1 MYMERSIIMK
11 LGQGNYQVTN
21 IKMNEWG
28 LLDIE
33 LTCSNVQKIH
43 LELKPDEAQ
52 KFVNDIYGCVDKYRN
67 DL

>member
-1 MYMERSIIMK
+1 MN

-21 IKMNEWG
+21 IEMNEWG

-33 LTCSNVQKIH
+33 LTCQAQSIH

-52 KFVNDIYGCVDKYRN
+52 KLVNDVYACVDNYREA
-67 DL
+67 LG

>member
-1 MYMERSIIMK
+1 MN
-11 LGQGNYQVTN
+11 LGQGNYQVTK

-33 LTCSNVQKIH
+33 LTCQAQSIH

-52 KFVNDIYGCVDKYRN
+52 QLVNDVYACVDNYREA
-67 DL
+67 LS

>member
-1 MYMERSIIMK
+1 MN

-33 LTCSNVQKIH
+33 LTCRAQSIH

-52 KFVNDIYGCVDKYRN
+52 QLVNDVYNCVDNYREA
-67 DL
+67 LG